1 MAYRK
6 RRRMG
11 RRGGR
16 RSVKFKRGGMKRV
29 RPVRIGYRR

>member
-6 RRRMG
+6 RRR
-11 RRGGR
+11 GGR
-16 RSVKFKRGGMKRV
+16 RSGGFAKFKRRGMKRV

>member
-6 RRRMG
+6 RSRG
-11 RRGGR
+11 RRGFAR
-16 RSVKFKRGGMKRV
+16 FKRRGMKRV

>member
-1 MAYRK
+1 MAF
-6 RRRMG
+6 RRR

-16 RSVKFKRGGMKRV
+16 GFARFKRRGMKRV